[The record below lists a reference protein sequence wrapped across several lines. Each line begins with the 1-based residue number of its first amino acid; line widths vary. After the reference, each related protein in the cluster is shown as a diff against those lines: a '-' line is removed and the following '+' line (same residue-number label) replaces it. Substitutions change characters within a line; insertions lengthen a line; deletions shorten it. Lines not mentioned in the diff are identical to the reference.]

1 VVSKGVGGKAELTDN
16 GYGQRVSFWAE
27 LFLGVIA
34 LATFTMAAIQ
44 VGVIVYGMSVARRVN
59 KLLTQ
64 VEQEMKPLAES
75 INTIARDA
83 ARISSLAS
91 GQVER
96 IDRLVTDLT
105 TRIELTATTVQ
116 NSILRPLRDGAAIMS
131 GVKAAIDVFRELTNR
146 SGSSRTRAEEDE
158 ALFIG

>member
-1 VVSKGVGGKAELTDN
+1 M
-16 GYGQRVSFWAE
+16 SFWAE
-27 LFLGVIA
+27 VFLGVIA

-44 VGVIVYGMSVARRVN
+44 VGVIVYGVIVARRVN
-59 KLLTQ
+59 RLLAQ
-64 VEQEMKPLAES
+64 VEEEMKPLAES

-96 IDRLVTDLT
+96 IDRLVNDLT
-105 TRIELTATTVQ
+105 IRIEQTATTVQ
-116 NSILRPLRDGAAIMS
+116 NSLLKPLRDGAAIMS
-131 GVKAAIDVFRELTNR
+131 GVQAAIGLFRELTSR
-146 SGSSRTRAEEDE
+146 SRAPRARAEDDE

>member
-1 VVSKGVGGKAELTDN
+1 M
-16 GYGQRVSFWAE
+16 SFWAE
-27 LFLGVIA
+27 VFLGVIA
-34 LATFTMAAIQ
+34 FATFSMAAIQ

-59 KLLTQ
+59 RLLSQ

-83 ARISSLAS
+83 ARISSLAT

-105 TRIELTATTVQ
+105 TRIEQTATTVQ
-116 NSILRPLRDGAAIMS
+116 DAILKPLRDGAALMS
-131 GVKAAIDVFRELTNR
+131 GVRAALEVFRGLTGR
-146 SGSSRTRAEEDE
+146 SGASRARAEDED